1 MDTMFINS
9 KTSKTP
15 EPHRLLFN
23 LEDKINLKEV
33 TNMFPYQILAFTYY
47 TWKIK
52 KRHTK
57 AIELKYKLQREMKNL
72 N

>member
-9 KTSKTP
+9 KTSKTS

-33 TNMFPYQILAFTYY
+33 INMFPYQILAFTYY

-52 KRHTK
+52 KDIQK
-57 AIELKYKLQREMKNL
+57 Q
-72 N
+72 